1 MNRMAGCQMEVT
13 AKLCSAA
20 SRAWLPGS
28 PAAWIKPGTGWNWME
43 LDGTGWNWMGAWSL
57 RASWV
62 KLGASGLACFNQ
74 KLLIDLLQTSKILQ
88 DFPGHWPQTASDKA
102 WARWV

>member
-43 LDGTGWNWMGAWSL
+43 LDGTGWVHDRYVHHGS
-57 RASWV
+57 SW
-62 KLGASGLACFNQ
+62 
-74 KLLIDLLQTSKILQ
+74 
-88 DFPGHWPQTASDKA
+88 GH
-102 WARWV
+102 RV

>member
-28 PAAWIKPGTGWNWME
+28 PAAWMKPGTGWNWME
-43 LDGTGWNWMGAWSL
+43 LDGCMIVTCIMGQAGGIGFSM
-57 RASWV
+57 
-62 KLGASGLACFNQ
+62 F
-74 KLLIDLLQTSKILQ
+74 
-88 DFPGHWPQTASDKA
+88 
-102 WARWV
+102 